1 MMEVGGFLCDFECIR
16 TASGPVSRPSGEVL
30 ATAAERGR
38 DSRHRLDAVAG
49 SRTPLWWFRA
59 SLRPRKTPKRRRT
72 VLRRPPRR
80 RRASSP
86 GEDVVAGFFFEFEA
100 VRTES
105 SDRDAPRRSATPSS
119 SRPTRRSARRRR
131 RKTSRRRCA
140 GSVSNCVEIN
150 QCVGCTRQFFTKS
163 FLGDDVAVLARSS
176 GEGPASPRHRA
187 GAASTA
193 WRATR

>member
-80 RRASSP
+80 RRASSR
-86 GEDVVAGFFFEFEA
+86 GEEVVGGFFSDFEA
-100 VRTES
+100 VQTAMLRAGCERMTS
-105 SDRDAPRRSATPSS
+105 TLRAPPPRYLL
-119 SRPTRRSARRRR
+119 ARRPVNQNNISGICRR
-131 RKTSRRRCA
+131 R
-140 GSVSNCVEIN
+140 GMN
-150 QCVGCTRQFFTKS
+150 
-163 FLGDDVAVLARSS
+163 
-176 GEGPASPRHRA
+176 
-187 GAASTA
+187 
-193 WRATR
+193 